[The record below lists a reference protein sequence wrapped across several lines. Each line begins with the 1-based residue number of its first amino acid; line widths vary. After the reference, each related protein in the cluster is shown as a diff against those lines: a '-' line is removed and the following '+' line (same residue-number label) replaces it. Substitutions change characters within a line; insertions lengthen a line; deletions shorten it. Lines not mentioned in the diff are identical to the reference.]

1 MFTRLLYQIRGRE
14 IDIINESKTKQGVK
28 LKRIRDREFVLIDRI
43 KTKTKQKEDYTNFAT
58 AELV

>member
-1 MFTRLLYQIRGRE
+1 VFTRLLYQIRGRE
-14 IDIINESKTKQGVK
+14 IDIINELKTKQSVK

-43 KTKTKQKEDYTNFAT
+43 KTKAKQKEDYTNFAT

>member
-1 MFTRLLYQIRGRE
+1 MFTRLLYQFRDRE

-28 LKRIRDREFVLIDRI
+28 LKRIRDREFDIIDRI
-43 KTKTKQKEDYTNFAT
+43 KTKAKQKEDYTNFAT